1 MCCACTEQLRHN
13 PELYALEPHAC
24 IILLPLPPAG
34 ASWSTTPLPPE
45 ERSVLSLRT
54 SYITRV
60 EGCNGHNAIARL
72 TLQTASGARYSQ
84 GRGNCLG
91 FFMEEVRGPWRTP
104 CTGCTVPEPWSHD
117 QTAHQYR
124 NYTV

>member
-1 MCCACTEQLRHN
+1 MPPSHMHVR
-13 PELYALEPHAC
+13 
-24 IILLPLPPAG
+24 LLPHPPAG

-91 FFMEEVRGPWRTP
+91 FFMEEVGASVTERG
-104 CTGCTVPEPWSHD
+104 
-117 QTAHQYR
+117 TALNISPYLNGSDALHPSIGHSA
-124 NYTV
+124 TAVA